1 MMLESVQCILCRAIL
16 PTSEEDILQSHMKD
30 HHRVF
35 ANLPFILSACFLN
48 EEGIRQTTAFININ
62 KRIFSV
68 EEMLGVE
75 DPLQLAEK
83 ESGSSTEDP
92 GDALDTMEKLSDI
105 SQKEDLETSLDIDQE
120 SFIEA
125 TVLNEISVESGEKKE
140 EHLNSYQ
147 ELLQGL
153 ELSQSLPRSE
163 KQNKNISALES
174 LSEENPDLTD
184 SESNPKNCL
193 TLQDLL
199 NHKLYKTDHSYSK
212 LKRDE
217 TSHKIIKKKSKK
229 KDQHPHVTENGTIE
243 TIAEEVY
250 DIKPEELEEDDKPEP
265 SPKEG
270 RMQRWWAL
278 CLEECGEEKALTAG
292 HDHLRRYHGGGR
304 PFKCTECRKRFKNS
318 FQLESHTSR
327 KHRHN
332 ISNICDVC
340 GKYFK
345 DGNNILG
352 HKRSV
357 HLMDQAE

>member
-1 MMLESVQCILCRAIL
+1 M
-16 PTSEEDILQSHMKD
+16 
-30 HHRVF
+30 
-35 ANLPFILSACFLN
+35 
-48 EEGIRQTTAFININ
+48 
-62 KRIFSV
+62 
-68 EEMLGVE
+68 
-75 DPLQLAEK
+75 
-83 ESGSSTEDP
+83 
-92 GDALDTMEKLSDI
+92 
-105 SQKEDLETSLDIDQE
+105 
-120 SFIEA
+120 
-125 TVLNEISVESGEKKE
+125 
-140 EHLNSYQ
+140 
-147 ELLQGL
+147 
-153 ELSQSLPRSE
+153 
-163 KQNKNISALES
+163 
-174 LSEENPDLTD
+174 
-184 SESNPKNCL
+184 
-193 TLQDLL
+193 
-199 NHKLYKTDHSYSK
+199 
-212 LKRDE
+212 
-217 TSHKIIKKKSKK
+217 K
-229 KDQHPHVTENGTIE
+229 KDQHPDVTEDGTIE

-270 RMQRWWAL
+270 RMQRLWAL